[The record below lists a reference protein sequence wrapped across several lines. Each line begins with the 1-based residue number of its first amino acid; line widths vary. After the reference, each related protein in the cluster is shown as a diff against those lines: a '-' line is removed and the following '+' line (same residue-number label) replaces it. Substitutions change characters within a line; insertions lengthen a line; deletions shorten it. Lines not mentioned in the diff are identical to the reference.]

1 MDVLKHILFL
11 LNIKFTCTFLHKL
24 YMENPNNTNLL
35 GFSNMLRLY
44 GIDTQAG
51 KITNTETFG
60 NEILPFLTRID
71 DAFVVVENCKE
82 NIYKL
87 YTDEYTYIEKD
98 AFFEKWD
105 GTFLAFEK
113 TQYSGEPQY
122 ENHRKEERLQ
132 TLYIILGY
140 CGLLVLCVLSVL
152 ANENIFSICMNL
164 LGCGIGGFLTYCI
177 MAQHVGKNIAKKI
190 CTNSHHFDCNI
201 EYRLGGIIDLADICA
216 AYFATFF
223 SLIVF
228 LKLSTLFT
236 TLFWASAIPVVAWSL
251 WTQIFVVK
259 KFCPICLCLL
269 TDIFVLNVFNI
280 CTLDFGNVHFS
291 NSDIRDVMCCVLL
304 FIVYLSFSLK
314 YSKDILGKC
323 VQTEN
328 IRRSNNYLKEQYL
341 LMLNTFPQNIDS
353 ISQCLDSINWG
364 ETNAHKHL
372 VAVLNPTC
380 APCALDFLNMY
391 NAMALSNSIKVH
403 VFFAYWTKEQH
414 EKLELLVSAI
424 LQNPNK
430 AMYVI
435 QNWYE
440 IGVYDQKLFEEKF
453 CAKNIERKSIDQL
466 IDRQKEWCVNN
477 NIHSTPSFMLNG
489 HFLPKGFNFMDI
501 INF

>member
-1 MDVLKHILFL
+1 MDVLRHILFL
-11 LNIKFTCTFLHKL
+11 INVKFTETFLRKL

-51 KITNTETFG
+51 NIANKKSFG
-60 NEILPFLTRID
+60 NEILPFLTRLND
-71 DAFVVVENCKE
+71 TFELVEDYKD
-82 NIYKL
+82 NIYTIYSDK
-87 YTDEYTYIEKD
+87 YTYIEKD
-98 AFFEKWD
+98 AFLKRWD

-113 TQYSGEPQY
+113 TQHSGEPQY
-122 ENHRKEERLQ
+122 EGHRKKERLGK
-132 TLYIILGY
+132 LYTILGY
-140 CGLLVLCVLSVL
+140 SSLLILCLL
-152 ANENIFSICMNL
+152 TALKNENIFSTCINL

-201 EYRLGGIIDLADICA
+201 EYRFGGTIDLADMCA

-223 SLIVF
+223 LLTVF
-228 LKLSTLFT
+228 LKHSALFT
-236 TLFWASAIPVVAWSL
+236 TLFWASAIPVVVWSL

-269 TDIFVLNVFNI
+269 TDILVLNVFNI
-280 CTLDFGNVHFS
+280 CTLDFVNVHFA
-291 NSDIRDVMCCVLL
+291 NSDFKDVICGVL
-304 FIVYLSFSLK
+304 FFFVFLSFSSK
-314 YSKDILGKC
+314 YSKNILGKS
-323 VQTEN
+323 VQIEN
-328 IRRSNNYLKEQYL
+328 IRRSNNYLKEQFL
-341 LMLNTFPQNIDS
+341 LLLNRFPQNIDS
-353 ISQCLDSINWG
+353 KPSCWDSINWG
-364 ETNAHKHL
+364 ETNAQKCL

-380 APCALDFLNMY
+380 IPCALDFLNMCR
-391 NAMALSNSIKVH
+391 AMALSNSIKVH
-403 VFFAYWTKEQH
+403 VFFTYWTKEQH

-430 AMYVI
+430 MYVI
-435 QNWYE
+435 QEWYDF
-440 IGVYDQKLFEEKF
+440 GVYDQKLFKEKF
-453 CAKNIERKSIDQL
+453 CTKSIERKSIDQL
-466 IDRQKEWCVNN
+466 IDRQKEWSVNN

>member
-1 MDVLKHILFL
+1 MDVLRYILFL
-11 LNIKFTCTFLHKL
+11 INVKFTVTFLRKL

-51 KITNTETFG
+51 KITNKETFE

-71 DAFVVVENCKE
+71 DAFVVVENCKG
-82 NIYKL
+82 NKYKL
-87 YTDEYTYIEKD
+87 YTDKETYIEKD
-98 AFFEKWD
+98 VFFNKWD
-105 GTFLAFEK
+105 GSFLAFEK
-113 TQYSGEPQY
+113 TQHSGEPQY
-122 ENHRKEERLQ
+122 ENHRKEEKLQ
-132 TLYIILGY
+132 KFYSILGY
-140 CGLLVLCVLSVL
+140 GGLLTLCLLSVL
-152 ANENIFSICMNL
+152 TNENFFSTCINL

-201 EYRLGGIIDLADICA
+201 EYRFGGTIDLADMCA

-223 SLIVF
+223 LLTVL
-228 LKLSTLFT
+228 LKHSALFT
-236 TLFWASAIPVVAWSL
+236 TLFWASAIPVVVWSL

-269 TDIFVLNVFNI
+269 TDMLVLNVFNI
-280 CTLDFGNVHFS
+280 CTLDFRNVHFV
-291 NSDIRDVMCCVLL
+291 NSDFKDVICSVLFFL
-304 FIVYLSFSLK
+304 VFLSFSSK
-314 YSKDILGKC
+314 YSKNILGKS
-323 VQTEN
+323 VQIEN
-328 IRRSNNYLKEQYL
+328 IKRSNNYLKEQFL
-341 LMLNTFPQNIDS
+341 LLLNRFPQNIDS
-353 ISQCLDSINWG
+353 KPSCLDSINWG
-364 ETNAHKHL
+364 ETNAQKCL

-380 APCALDFLNMY
+380 IPCALDFLNMY
-391 NAMALSNSIKVH
+391 RAMALSNSIKVH
-403 VFFAYWTKEQH
+403 VFFTYWTKEQH

-430 AMYVI
+430 MYVI
-435 QNWYE
+435 QEWYDF
-440 IGVYDQKLFEEKF
+440 GVYDQKLFKEKF
-453 CAKNIERKSIDQL
+453 CTKSIERKFIDQL
-466 IDRQKEWCVNN
+466 IDRQKEWSVNN